1 MQCITYIFV
10 CVRVCVCLRHSLT
23 SACHPILFFL
33 DSIRHQIV
41 LAPRRSYL
49 VFKIEKQTESKQEKR
64 ETALHKM
71 HGSAI
76 ALAWCKSNEEEIM
89 QEKNSTKHKLNEF
102 MQQPSR
108 FCIGALCTDTN
119 TLFIDMNQPENEVQ
133 RNNRQY
139 HLSIFPNYVLYIFI
153 CLVGIVFSFV
163 FVLNESELLRRDEK
177 KGKKRWIGNN
187 KQEWNDIN
195 VYSKWWKM

>member
-1 MQCITYIFV
+1 
-10 CVRVCVCLRHSLT
+10 
-23 SACHPILFFL
+23 
-33 DSIRHQIV
+33 
-41 LAPRRSYL
+41 
-49 VFKIEKQTESKQEKR
+49 
-64 ETALHKM
+64 
-71 HGSAI
+71 
-76 ALAWCKSNEEEIM
+76 M

-187 KQEWNDIN
+187 KQE
-195 VYSKWWKM
+195 